1 MSVLDFVSQLHRY
14 SVAEYDELVARGAF
28 DDQRVELIDGLVLD
42 MSPKSDRHESA
53 VRWLLN
59 AWLMDSLDRGQHQI
73 VVGAPIRLAKSEP
86 EPDLAVVDLRP
97 RKTHPTE
104 ALLVIEVAHSSL
116 ERDLT
121 LKPRLYAPAV
131 AEYWVLDL
139 SRDHFVVHRDPG
151 HDGYREITVQGR
163 GADLRTQH
171 VALEPLRVADL
182 LEAI

>member
-14 SVAEYDELVARGAF
+14 SVAEYNELVELGGF
-28 DDQRVELIDGLVLD
+28 EDQRVELIDGLVLD

-53 VRWLLN
+53 IAWLLN
-59 AWLMDSLDRGQHQI
+59 QWVFRSLDVDRNHI
-73 VVGAPIRLAKSEP
+73 RVGASLRLATSRP
-86 EPDLAVVDLRP
+86 EPDLAIVDTDLRG
-97 RKTHPTE
+97 HPTS
-104 ALLVIEVAHSSL
+104 ALLVIEVALSSR

-151 HDGYREITVQGR
+151 DDGYREITVHGR
-163 GADLRTQH
+163 GADLRAQH
-171 VALEPLRVADL
+171 VALEPLRIADL